1 MATFELVKD
10 VRSMYVFNERG
21 ELPVHEGARGS
32 GGAGFVDLDAGWPG
46 RKSLVSGWDPRLLIH
61 RGALGEE
68 SGSIDLGL
76 LICEMGILPANE
88 GCLARGNNAFGR
100 LSEESGA
107 SQVFRIMSH
116 FHTAFIAFFKG
127 KGYVGKFC
135 EKGNIYTCRSAL
147 RACRC
152 HPRCPAR
159 QTQLQAPR
167 RPPPLHCPCDLNT
180 RRRRGLKECSRG
192 PWGPKVGDLGV
203 DLNSRVCR
211 RATVV
216 GSGERRRLAPH
227 RGRGRV

>member
-1 MATFELVKD
+1 M
-10 VRSMYVFNERG
+10 
-21 ELPVHEGARGS
+21 
-32 GGAGFVDLDAGWPG
+32 DLDGGWPG

-147 RACRC
+147 RACRW
-152 HPRCPAR
+152 
-159 QTQLQAPR
+159 
-167 RPPPLHCPCDLNT
+167 PPPLPCEADA
-180 RRRRGLKECSRG
+180 G
-192 PWGPKVGDLGV
+192 PGTATAPAPSLPLRPQHAASPRPEGMLAGPLGAEGGRPLRGV
-203 DLNSRVCR
+203 DLNSRLPKGNGCGVW
-211 RATVV
+211 RAEEACSTSRKEK
-216 GSGERRRLAPH
+216 GINHGFHLPLGATPPPESSRKGTLALL
-227 RGRGRV
+227 G